1 MSPNPPTD
9 GDALRPATK
18 GRRAPT
24 PASVAMSRQIDF
36 TSKVHGRRYRV
47 QIAMP
52 WGPPPDGG
60 YPVLYVLDGD
70 AYFPSFA
77 DAARSRWTF
86 GGELETAVVVGVCYP
101 DDNIGPVDLD
111 EALRRRYFD
120 LTPSQ
125 PDDAAMAIDR
135 AYMGP
140 VKGGG
145 APRFLE
151 VIETEVKPR
160 VASLLPVNPARCS
173 LFGHSLGGLFALY
186 TLFTKPSAF
195 DTYLSL
201 SPSIWWNNRAV
212 LDHEADFARRLTAGE
227 ASPRIFIGVGGA
239 EQQPPT
245 RPMAGLTLEHMAE
258 LNELERMVDNAAD
271 LAARLAA
278 LTGGPGYKVEYCLL
292 EGQTHMSAPWA
303 GLNAML
309 DFALPPPLAPVG

>member
-1 MSPNPPTD
+1 
-9 GDALRPATK
+9 
-18 GRRAPT
+18 
-24 PASVAMSRQIDF
+24 
-36 TSKVHGRRYRV
+36 
-47 QIAMP
+47 
-52 WGPPPDGG
+52 
-60 YPVLYVLDGD
+60 VLYVLDGD

-77 DAARSRWTF
+77 DAARARSVF

-101 DDNIGPVDLD
+101 HDNIGPIDMD

-120 LTPSQ
+120 LTPAE
-125 PDDAAMAIDR
+125 PDDAGMAIER

-145 APRFLE
+145 AAEFLK

-160 VASLLPVNPARCS
+160 VESLLPVNPARCS
-173 LFGHSLGGLFALY
+173 LFGHSLGGLFVLY
-186 TLFTKPSAF
+186 TLFTKPAAF
-195 DTYLSL
+195 GAYLAL

-212 LDHEADFARRLTAGE
+212 LDHEADFARRLNAGE
-227 ASPRIFIGVGGA
+227 ASPKIFIGVGGA

-245 RPMAGLTLEHMAE
+245 RPVAGLTLEHMTE

-278 LTGGPGYKVEYCLL
+278 LRGGPSYMVEYCRL
-292 EGQTHMSAPWA
+292 EGHTHMSAPWA

-309 DFALPPPLAPVG
+309 DFALPPALAPVG